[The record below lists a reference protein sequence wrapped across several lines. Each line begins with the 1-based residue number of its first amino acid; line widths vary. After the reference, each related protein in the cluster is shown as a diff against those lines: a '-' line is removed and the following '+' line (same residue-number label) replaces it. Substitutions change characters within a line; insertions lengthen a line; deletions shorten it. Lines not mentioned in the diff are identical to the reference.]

1 MSGNI
6 FPDIHLPA
14 DMVRH
19 HKGAYPFLEWLDVI

>member
-6 FPDIHLPA
+6 FADIHLPA

-19 HKGAYPFLEWLDVI
+19 HKGAYSLLEWLGVL